1 MLIEA
6 LSVSECGNFICFYLI
21 ILHIVFYSAVI
32 CSIYYTEVLFM
43 LPVKII
49 HGNSVIIDAQWTLH
63 DKSSYRYN
71 AFYMWQICVCLYSY
85 TLSHL
90 INNGASIILSY
101 IYIFSLWFLWVCKF
115 VVYSRLS
122 IDRIFVPLL
131 FKGTNLKI
139 QMVVKH
145 RCHQEVLWICQ
156 FWCLTVSMQGYIHE
170 LFGTFFIFI

>member
-32 CSIYYTEVLFM
+32 CSIYIYSSFVHVTCENHSW
-43 LPVKII
+43 KQCHNRCTI
-49 HGNSVIIDAQWTLH
+49 TLH
-63 DKSSYRYN
+63 DKSSYRYK

-101 IYIFSLWFLWVCKF
+101 LIFSLWFLWVCKF

-122 IDRIFVPLL
+122 IDRIFS
-131 FKGTNLKI
+131 
-139 QMVVKH
+139 H
-145 RCHQEVLWICQ
+145 C
-156 FWCLTVSMQGYIHE
+156 CLRVQTSKSKWWWSTDVTKRYCESVY
-170 LFGTFFIFI
+170 FDV